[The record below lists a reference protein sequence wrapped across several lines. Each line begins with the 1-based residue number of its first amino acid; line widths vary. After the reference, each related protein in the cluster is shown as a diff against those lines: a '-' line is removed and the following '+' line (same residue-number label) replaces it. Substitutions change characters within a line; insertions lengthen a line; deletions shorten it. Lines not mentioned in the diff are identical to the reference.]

1 MLSTNLWQ
9 QLNGLKRNINEG
21 VILKMIVG
29 LGNPG
34 SKYAHTK
41 HNIGFD
47 TIDRLSENLGLQIN
61 KNEFSALTATTKIN
75 GEKVLLVKPL
85 TFMND
90 SGRAVGDLMHYYQ
103 FKPAEIAIV
112 QDDLD
117 MPVGKLRLRTHGASG
132 GHNGIKSIIKA
143 VGTEEFNRVKIGI
156 QHPQRSKV
164 VDWVLTPFS
173 KDDQPLIELAM
184 DHASSALEDWLSEDT
199 DFTDLMNRYNG

>member
-1 MLSTNLWQ
+1 
-9 QLNGLKRNINEG
+9 
-21 VILKMIVG
+21 MIVG

-34 SKYAHTK
+34 NKYDNTK
-41 HNIGFD
+41 HNVGFN
-47 TIDRLSENLGLQIN
+47 TVERLASELKLNIA
-61 KNEFSALTATTKIN
+61 KNEFSALTASTKIN

-90 SGRAVGDLMHYYQ
+90 SGRAVGDLMRYYQ
-103 FKPAEIAIV
+103 VSPAEIAVI

-117 MPVGKLRLRTHGASG
+117 MPLGKLRLRTHGASG

-143 VGTEEFNRVKIGI
+143 VGNEEFNRVKIGI

-173 KDDQPLIELAM
+173 KDDQPVIELAM
-184 DHASSALEDWLSEDT
+184 DHAVAALNEWITEDT
-199 DFTDLMNRYNG
+199 KFTNLMNQYNG

>member
-1 MLSTNLWQ
+1 M
-9 QLNGLKRNINEG
+9 NEVG
-21 VILKMIVG
+21 ILKMIVG

-34 SKYAHTK
+34 NKYDNTK
-41 HNIGFD
+41 HNVGFN
-47 TIDRLSENLGLQIN
+47 TVERLASELKLNIA
-61 KNEFSALTATTKIN
+61 KNEFSALTASTKIN

-90 SGRAVGDLMHYYQ
+90 SGRAVGDLMRYYQ
-103 FKPAEIAIV
+103 VSPAEIAVI

-117 MPVGKLRLRTHGASG
+117 MPLGKLRLRTHGASG

-143 VGTEEFNRVKIGI
+143 VGNEEFNRVKIGI

-173 KDDQPLIELAM
+173 KDDQPVIELAM
-184 DHASSALEDWLSEDT
+184 DHAVAALNEWITEDT
-199 DFTDLMNRYNG
+199 KFTNLMNQYNG

>member
-1 MLSTNLWQ
+1 M
-9 QLNGLKRNINEG
+9 NEVG
-21 VILKMIVG
+21 ILKMIVG

-34 SKYAHTK
+34 NKYDNTK
-41 HNIGFD
+41 HNVGFN
-47 TIDRLSENLGLQIN
+47 TVERLASELKLNIA
-61 KNEFSALTATTKIN
+61 KNEFSALTASTKIN

-90 SGRAVGDLMHYYQ
+90 SGRAVGDLMRYYQ
-103 FKPAEIAIV
+103 VSPAEIAVI

-117 MPVGKLRLRTHGASG
+117 MPLGKLRLRTHGASG

-173 KDDQPLIELAM
+173 KDDQPVIELAM
-184 DHASSALEDWLSEDT
+184 DHAVAALNEWITEDT
-199 DFTDLMNRYNG
+199 KFTNLMNQYNG